1 MRKYIFCLNILLM
14 STSIGCSQK
23 AYSSYLQ
30 MVSNDFSRNSYFI
43 ILNVIIEGQKGVYVI
58 ENDDLFYYYHQTK
71 FFNEEQYKKHI
82 IPLLSSQRSIT
93 ISSLEMSKYGF
104 VKIAK
109 ASQEIE
115 SDSTKGI
122 EYFIKRYFSGR
133 VLNDNI
139 SNDNRNS
146 IIKILSNWGIASRID
161 DETGYLIIAN

>member
-14 STSIGCSQK
+14 SRLIGCSQK
-23 AYSSYLQ
+23 AYNPYLQ

-43 ILNVIIEGQKGVYVI
+43 ILNVIIEGQKGVYLI

-71 FFNEEQYKKHI
+71 SFNEEQYKKQI

-93 ISSLEMSKYGF
+93 LSSLEMSKYGF
-104 VKIAK
+104 VKIVK

-115 SDSTKGI
+115 SDSTKGK